1 MARGLYDG
9 RLPAQLAHGL
19 DAFAQLAE
27 QGDKHD
33 IVALRENFG
42 GEGALFVRG
51 EDGEVRD
58 EGVDVAEDGVGQ
70 LRAAGVVVGC
80 C

>member
-1 MARGLYDG
+1 MARGLHDG

-51 EDGEVRD
+51 EDG
-58 EGVDVAEDGVGQ
+58 
-70 LRAAGVVVGC
+70 
-80 C
+80 

>member
-1 MARGLYDG
+1 MARGLHDG

-27 QGDKHD
+27 QGDQHD
-33 IVALRENFG
+33 IVALGEHFG

-58 EGVDVAEDGVGQ
+58 QGVDVAEDGVG
-70 LRAAGVVVGC
+70 
-80 C
+80 